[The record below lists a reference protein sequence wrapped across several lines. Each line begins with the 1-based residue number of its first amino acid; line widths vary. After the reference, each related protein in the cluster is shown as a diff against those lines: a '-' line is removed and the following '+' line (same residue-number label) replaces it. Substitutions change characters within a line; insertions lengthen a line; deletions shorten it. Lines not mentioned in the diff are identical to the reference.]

1 MRGYIVRRLLLT
13 VPTLLGVTLM
23 VSAMVHLLPGD
34 AVTMMMQDYGSYAK
48 SADDLRAQLG
58 LTRPFYVQ
66 YLSWL
71 GDIAHGDLG
80 RSLRNQAPISHDLAG
95 RLPVTFELGAL
106 GLLISLLIAIPLGIY
121 SAVRQDTLSDY
132 LARSMA
138 IAVLAIP
145 GFWLATL
152 VITLPAIY
160 FRWTPPLRY
169 TRFLDDP
176 MTNLSQMLLP
186 ALILGIGLSGSVM
199 RLTRAQMLE
208 VLRQEYIRTAR
219 SKGLAERAVMV
230 RHALRNAIIPVVT
243 LLGLQVT
250 VLISGTVVLE
260 SIFVIPG
267 MGRYLLEALT
277 YRDYPAVQA
286 VVLLFATLIVLVNL
300 VVDLFCAWLDPRIRY
315 S

>member
-1 MRGYIVRRLLLT
+1 MRAYILRRLLLT
-13 VPTLLGVTLM
+13 VPTLRGVTLM

-71 GDIAHGDLG
+71 GGIMHGDLG
-80 RSLRNQAPISHDLAG
+80 HSLRDQSSIAQNLAG

-152 VITLPAIY
+152 AITLPAIW

-169 TRFLDDP
+169 TQFTDDP
-176 MTNLSQMLLP
+176 LTNLSQMLLP

-267 MGRYLLEALT
+267 MGRYLLDALT

>member
-13 VPTLLGVTLM
+13 VPTLLGVTLL

-66 YLSWL
+66 YLTWL
-71 GDIAHGDLG
+71 GGIAHGDLG
-80 RSLRNQAPISHDLAG
+80 RSLRNQTPIAQDLAG

-132 LARSMA
+132 LARSLA

-152 VITLPAIY
+152 AITLPAIW

-169 TRFLDDP
+169 TQLLDDP
-176 MTNLSQMLLP
+176 ATNLGQMLPP
-186 ALILGIGLSGSVM
+186 ALILGVGLSGSVM

-300 VVDLFCAWLDPRIRY
+300 AVDLFCAWLDPRIRY
-315 S
+315 G